1 MLLYRG
7 IFILK
12 FTVKSDRVKLL
23 FCGQNSNRYCI
34 TDLSLAGG
42 YKLIDYI
49 KKTYD
54 NIKIEEGEIAVENAL
69 VHVYFN
75 EGISTKELSRKL
87 LLPVPLV
94 AAMKKEFIKSDIL
107 VQDRGIR
114 LSAEGRKYVNEYM
127 GFDGLNIS
135 LYKNLLE
142 LDYDWE
148 SKFSKERAMIES
160 IFDNR
165 PEVDVTVDQSKC
177 IPETSLERAIL
188 CARNNSL
195 IGKKILCVGDDDLVS
210 VSIGL
215 LLKKLFPGKKV
226 TGTEVHVL
234 DLDSRFLNYIENIA
248 TVEELPIHCHHVD
261 LRKPLDNTL
270 LNQFDCFF
278 TDPPYTL
285 TGMRLF
291 ISRGVSALKKKK
303 GLNVFFSFAH
313 KSPDFN
319 IKMMEEFLKIGLAV
333 TEIIPR
339 FNEYEGAEIIGNT
352 SQMIIL
358 KTTEKSNSIIDDTYD
373 IPIYTGEVVRTMR
386 KYKCKQCGKSYMIGI
401 NGVYSTIEEL
411 KKSRCSECRGEV
423 FELVERAQVS
433 GENKNE

>member
-1 MLLYRG
+1 M
-7 IFILK
+7 
-12 FTVKSDRVKLL
+12 
-23 FCGQNSNRYCI
+23 
-34 TDLSLAGG
+34 
-42 YKLIDYI
+42 IDYI
-49 KKTYD
+49 KEIYD

-94 AAMKKEFIKSDIL
+94 AAMKKEFIKSGIFL
-107 VQDRGIR
+107 QDRGIR
-114 LSAEGRKYVNEYM
+114 LSDQGKKYVNDYL
-127 GFDGLNIS
+127 GFSGLNIS
-135 LYKNLLE
+135 LYKNLFD

-148 SKFSKERAMIES
+148 TEFDRERAMIES
-160 IFDNR
+160 IFNNR
-165 PEVDVTVDQSKC
+165 PDVDVTIDQSKC
-177 IPETSLERAIL
+177 TPETSLERAIL

-210 VSIGL
+210 VSTGL

-226 TGTEVHVL
+226 MGTEIHVL
-234 DLDSRFLNYIENIA
+234 DLDTRFLGYIEDIA
-248 TVEELPIHCHHVD
+248 RVEGLPIHCHHAD
-261 LRKPLDNTL
+261 LRKPLDSSL

-303 GLNVFFSFAH
+303 GLNIFFSFAH

-319 IKMMEEFLKIGLAV
+319 VKMMEEFLKMNLAV
-333 TEIIPR
+333 VEIIPR

-358 KTTEKSNSIIDDTYD
+358 KTTEKSNSSIGDTYD
-373 IPIYTGEVVRTMR
+373 NPIYTGEVVKTMR
-386 KYKCKQCGKSYMIGI
+386 KYKCKRCGKSYMIGI

-411 KKSRCSECRGEV
+411 KKSKCSECTGDI
-423 FELVERAQVS
+423 FELVERAQVADS
-433 GENKNE
+433 KENE

>member
-1 MLLYRG
+1 
-7 IFILK
+7 
-12 FTVKSDRVKLL
+12 
-23 FCGQNSNRYCI
+23 
-34 TDLSLAGG
+34 
-42 YKLIDYI
+42 
-49 KKTYD
+49 
-54 NIKIEEGEIAVENAL
+54 
-69 VHVYFN
+69 
-75 EGISTKELSRKL
+75 
-87 LLPVPLV
+87 
-94 AAMKKEFIKSDIL
+94 
-107 VQDRGIR
+107 
-114 LSAEGRKYVNEYM
+114 
-127 GFDGLNIS
+127 
-135 LYKNLLE
+135 
-142 LDYDWE
+142 
-148 SKFSKERAMIES
+148 
-160 IFDNR
+160 
-165 PEVDVTVDQSKC
+165 VDVTIDQSKC
-177 IPETSLERAIL
+177 TPETSLERAIL

-210 VSIGL
+210 VSVGL
-215 LLKKLFPGKKV
+215 LLKKLFPKKKLK
-226 TGTEVHVL
+226 GTEIHVF
-234 DLDSRFLNYIENIA
+234 DVDPRFLSYIESIA
-248 TVEELPIHCHHVD
+248 KVEELPIHCHHVD

-319 IKMMEEFLKIGLAV
+319 IKMMEEFLKMNLAI

-339 FNEYEGAEIIGNT
+339 FNEYEGAEMIGNT

-373 IPIYTGEVVRTMR
+373 NPIYTGEVVRTMR

-411 KKSRCSECRGEV
+411 KKAKCSECMGEI
-423 FELVERAQVS
+423 FELVERAKVPDA
-433 GENKNE
+433 NKSE